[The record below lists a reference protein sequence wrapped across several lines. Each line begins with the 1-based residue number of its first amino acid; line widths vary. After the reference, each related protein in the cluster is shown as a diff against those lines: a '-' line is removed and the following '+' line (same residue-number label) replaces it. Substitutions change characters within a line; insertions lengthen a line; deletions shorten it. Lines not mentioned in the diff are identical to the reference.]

1 MSPLTE
7 SIYFYFSNRGLASV
21 SGLVKTL
28 LVSEDTH
35 RKLMI
40 AKMEMGFKSVDDM
53 LA

>member
-1 MSPLTE
+1 V
-7 SIYFYFSNRGLASV
+7 RGFA
-21 SGLVKTL
+21 KTL

-53 LA
+53 LEKLVSEVGKAVL